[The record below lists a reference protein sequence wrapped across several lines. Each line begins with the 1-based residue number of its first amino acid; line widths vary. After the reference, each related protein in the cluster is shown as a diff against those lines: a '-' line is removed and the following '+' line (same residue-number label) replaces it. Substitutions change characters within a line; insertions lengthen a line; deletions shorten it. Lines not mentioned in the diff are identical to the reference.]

1 MSHKKKKQRKE
12 LGNYGIASFETLQQS
27 ISAISTQIGPVIS
40 SKPPLLGSNSTIHR
54 SKVYSSKSAKTVG
67 YIFERLK

>member
-27 ISAISTQIGPVIS
+27 ISAKSAQIGPVIS
-40 SKPPLLGSNSTIHR
+40 SKLDILH
-54 SKVYSSKSAKTVG
+54 
-67 YIFERLK
+67 RLKLNHPF